1 MHQKT
6 VFLIIALLLL
16 LAPAAALAD
25 GTAVSSND
33 LIDRAKDYD
42 EQTIVYEGE
51 VLGDILYRGDFAWL
65 AVFDGSNTIGVFVTA
80 EQAQQIAVVG
90 GYGKQGDTVRIEG
103 VFHRACAEH
112 GGDLD
117 IHADTMKVL
126 SVGAAVQMPVS
137 RVVMI
142 LAIALPLPAAGLLL
156 LVRKKRA
163 ATHLNQRKRVPV
175 SDEK

>member
-6 VFLIIALLLL
+6 VFFIIALLLL
-16 LAPAAALAD
+16 LTPAVALAD
-25 GTAVSSND
+25 GTTVSSND

-42 EQTIVYEGE
+42 NQTVVYEGE
-51 VLGDILYRGDFAWL
+51 VLGDILFRGDHAWL
-65 AVFDGSNTIGVFVTA
+65 AVFDGSNTIGVYVTA

-90 GYGKQGDTVRIEG
+90 GYGMRGDSVRIEG

-117 IHADTMKVL
+117 IHADTVTVL
-126 SVGAAVQMPVS
+126 SVGTAVQMPVS
-137 RVVMI
+137 RLIMI

-156 LVRKKRA
+156 LVWKNRA
-163 ATHLNQRKRVPV
+163 ATRLNARKTLSNAV
-175 SDEK
+175 EK